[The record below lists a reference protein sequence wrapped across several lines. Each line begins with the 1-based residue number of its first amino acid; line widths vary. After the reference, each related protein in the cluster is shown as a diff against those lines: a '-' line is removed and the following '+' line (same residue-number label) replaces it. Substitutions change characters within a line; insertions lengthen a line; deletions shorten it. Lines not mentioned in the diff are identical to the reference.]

1 MGPKRKKST
10 PQDDLFRNRLEN
22 MISLEHELVKLSRLI
37 DWESFDAEWGKL
49 FESSLG
55 APAIPTR
62 LIAGLHYLK
71 HMYKLSDED
80 VVARWVE
87 NPYWQYFCG
96 EEWFRHDAP
105 LHPSSLSRWRKR
117 IGREGCERLLQET
130 IEAAQRSK
138 ALPKHEFRKVNVDT
152 TVQEKNIAFPTDAKL
167 LDAAR
172 RRLVKLAGEHGLR
185 LRQNYNRVGPRLV
198 RRIGGYAHAKQF
210 GRMRSAL
217 KKLNVRVGRV
227 VRDIERQLEGRDER
241 VRDAFARDLALAH
254 RVMNQK
260 RTDKN
265 KLYSLHAPE
274 VECIS
279 KGKAHKR
286 YEFGVKASFA
296 TTHRSGFVV
305 GALHCPGNPY
315 DGHTLKSQL
324 EQVKKLTGIVPD
336 RCFADKG
343 YRGHGVTDVQVFT
356 SGQRRGVTRAIRREL
371 KRRSAIEPEIGH
383 MKSDGHLGRC
393 FLKGAE
399 GDAMNILM
407 VAAGHNLR
415 KILNWLRCLFVR
427 FLPTGLIRSLRAWL
441 SPMPPTGWQ
450 SLLAA

>member
-1 MGPKRKKST
+1 MGPKRMEKT
-10 PQDDLFRNRLEN
+10 PQEELFRSRLEN

-37 DWESFDAEWGKL
+37 DWEALDAEWGKL
-49 FESSLG
+49 FVSDRG
-55 APAIPTR
+55 APAIATR

-71 HMYKLSDED
+71 HMHKLSDEE
-80 VVARWVE
+80 VVNRWVE

-96 EEWFRHDAP
+96 EEWFRHELP
-105 LHPSSLSRWRKR
+105 IHPSSLSRWRKR
-117 IGREGCERLLQET
+117 IGESGCERLLQET
-130 IEAAQRSK
+130 ITAASRSK
-138 ALPKHEFRKVNVDT
+138 ALPAREFRKVNVDT

-167 LDAAR
+167 LDTAR
-172 RRLVKLAGEHGLR
+172 RRLVQLAGAHGLS
-185 LRQNYNRVGPRLV
+185 LRQNYNRVGKRLV
-198 RRIGGYAHAKQF
+198 RQIGGYAHAKQF
-210 GRMRSAL
+210 RRMRSAL

-227 VRDIERQLEGRDER
+227 IRDIERQLEGRDDQTRE
-241 VRDAFARDLALAH
+241 AFAHDLALA
-254 RVMNQK
+254 RRILTQK
-260 RTDKN
+260 RTDKD

-274 VECIS
+274 VECIG

-315 DGHTLKSQL
+315 DGHTLKHQL
-324 EQVKKLTGIVPD
+324 EQVKKLTGVLPV

-343 YRGHGVTDVQVFT
+343 YRGHGVSDVQVFI
-356 SGQRRGVTRAIRREL
+356 SGQRRGVTRTIKREL

-383 MKSDGHLGRC
+383 MKNDGHLGRC

-399 GDAMNILM
+399 GDAMNILL

-415 KILNWLRCLFVR
+415 KILNWLRSLFAR
-427 FLPTGLIRSLRAWL
+427 FLWRPLIRALKAC
-441 SPMPPTGWQ
+441 
-450 SLLAA
+450 LAIGSSADCQLASVA

>member
-1 MGPKRKKST
+1 MGPKRMEST
-10 PQDDLFRNRLEN
+10 PQEDLYRSRLEN

-37 DWESFDAEWGKL
+37 DWEVFDAAWGKL
-49 FESSLG
+49 FESNRG

-71 HMYKLSDED
+71 HMHKLSDEE
-80 VVARWVE
+80 VVDRWVE

-96 EEWFRHDAP
+96 EEWFRHDLP

-117 IGREGCERLLQET
+117 IGESGCERLFQET
-130 IEAAQRSK
+130 IEAAGRSK
-138 ALPKHEFRKVNVDT
+138 ALPKHELRKVIVDT

-172 RRLVKLAGEHGLR
+172 CRLVRLTEEHGLG
-185 LRQNYNRVGPRLV
+185 LRQNYNRVGKRLV
-198 RRIGGYAHAKQF
+198 RQIGGYAHARQF
-210 GRMRSAL
+210 KRMRSAL

-227 VRDIERQLEGRDER
+227 VRDIERQLEGLDEDTR
-241 VRDAFARDLALAH
+241 EAFAHDLALA
-254 RVMNQK
+254 RRILSQK
-260 RTDKN
+260 RSDKN

-274 VECIS
+274 TECIS
-279 KGKAHKR
+279 KGKAR
-286 YEFGVKASFA
+286 QRFEFGVKASFA

-324 EQVKKLTGIVPD
+324 EQVKKLTGVQIA
-336 RCFADKG
+336 RCFADRG
-343 YRGHGVTDVQVFT
+343 YRGHGVTDAQVFI
-356 SGQRRGVTRAIRREL
+356 SGQRRGVTRSIRREL

-383 MKSDGHLGRC
+383 MKNDGHLGRC

-399 GDAMNILM
+399 GDAMNILL

-415 KILNWLRCLFVR
+415 KTINWLRCLFAR
-427 FLPTGLIRSLRAWL
+427 FLWVRTDQIRKAW
-441 SPMPPTGWQ
+441 PY
-450 SLLAA
+450 AAPSMA